1 MPKQVVVGV
10 RMDDRALARL
20 DALTAKLGL
29 NRTAVMLLALARLA
43 ELEGIDVRSD
53 ELGGA
58 AA

>member
-20 DALTAKLGL
+20 DALCRKLGL
-29 NRTAVMLLALARLA
+29 NRSAIMLLGLARLA
-43 ELEGIDVRSD
+43 ELEGIRD
-53 ELGGA
+53 EDLGEA